1 MGYTFKK
8 VETDHLFLSID
19 PRPATEKERSEGLPE
34 TVSGF
39 RPTGNEVVDL
49 VIRIVFDKGHI
60 TRRQVA
66 RLMGVDEKLLQYTL
80 RFLTGHS
87 FLELRNSCLI
97 PMIDD
102 LLKQKS
108 VSLQKIADRLG
119 FTNVSVLSHFYR
131 NETRISLFEKRH
143 GYSYHLD

>member
-1 MGYTFKK
+1 MSYTFKR

-49 VIRIVFDKGHI
+49 VIRIVFDKGHV
-60 TRRQVA
+60 TRNQVA
-66 RLMGVDEKLLQYTL
+66 RLMEVDEKSLQYTL
-80 RFLTGHS
+80 SLLTGLT
-87 FLELRNSCLI
+87 FIELRNKCLI
-97 PMIDD
+97 QMINA

-108 VSLQKIADRLG
+108 VSLQKIANRLG
-119 FTNVSVLSHFYR
+119 FTSTSVLSQFYR
-131 NETRISLFEKRH
+131 NETGMSLYEKRH
-143 GYSYHLD
+143 GHNYHWD